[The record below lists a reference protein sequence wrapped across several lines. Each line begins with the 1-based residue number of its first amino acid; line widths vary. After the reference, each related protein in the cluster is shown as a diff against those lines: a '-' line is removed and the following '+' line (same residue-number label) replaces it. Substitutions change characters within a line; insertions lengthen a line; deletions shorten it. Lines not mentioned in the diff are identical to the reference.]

1 MYTIMPHDI
10 GLRGSRMISRN
21 ASVSYLVTRAL
32 AKGAGELTETGALNV
47 ITGKYTG
54 RSPKDKY
61 IVDSPSVHD
70 DIAWGS
76 VNQPLAPERYAAI
89 RERLLRY
96 MEERELFVFDGY
108 AGADPA
114 YRKGFRI
121 VTEYACQSLFIT
133 QLLIRPSD
141 RELKSFHADYTV
153 YVAPGFHCEGARD
166 GIHSEA
172 AILLNLEEKE
182 ILIAGTRYSGEI
194 KKSIFS
200 VMNYVL
206 PKEGVLPMHCSANL
220 GSGGDTAVFFGLSG
234 TGKTTLSADPER
246 RLIGDDE
253 HGWSPNGVF
262 NIEGGCYAKCI
273 GLDAEKEPE
282 IFRAIRFGA
291 ELENVV
297 MDENG
302 HPDYS
307 SSQYTENTRA
317 AYPVEF
323 IPNAVIPGV
332 GGTPKTVIFLTADAF
347 GVLPPIAR
355 LDENAAM
362 YHFVSGYTSKL
373 AGTERGITE
382 PVATFSTL
390 FGEPFFPMPASVYAG
405 MLGRKLRETGARV
418 FLINTGWC
426 GGHAGE
432 VPRIKLRYTRAMV
445 TAAISGALDG
455 VEYEHDP
462 LFNLYIPKGCPQ
474 VPPEILNPA
483 GLWADKDSYR
493 RAAAALA
500 EKFIA
505 NFEAKYPDMPEHI
518 RSAGPRLVSV

>member
-1 MYTIMPHDI
+1 MHTLMPHDI
-10 GLRGSRMISRN
+10 GLRGSRMICRN
-21 ASVSYLVTRAL
+21 ASVPYLVARAL
-32 AKGAGELTETGALNV
+32 EKGAGELTETGALNV

-54 RSPKDKY
+54 RSPKDKF

-76 VNQPLAPERYAAI
+76 VNQPLAPERYTAI
-89 RERLLRY
+89 RERLLRHL
-96 MEERELFVFDGY
+96 EQRELFVFDGF

-114 YRKGFRI
+114 HRKGFRV

-133 QLLIRPSD
+133 QLLIRPTES
-141 RELKSFHADYTV
+141 ELKRFRPDYTI
-153 YVAPGFHCEGARD
+153 YVAPSFHCEGERD
-166 GIHSEA
+166 GINSEA
-172 AILLNLEEKE
+172 AILLNLEERE
-182 ILIAGTRYSGEI
+182 VLIAGTRYSGEI
-194 KKSIFS
+194 KKSVFS

-220 GSGGDTAVFFGLSG
+220 GHGGDTAIFFGLSG

-282 IFRAIRFGA
+282 IFNAIRFGA

-317 AYPVEF
+317 AYPIEF
-323 IPNAVIPGV
+323 IPNAVIPSV

-347 GVLPPIAR
+347 GVLPPISR

-382 PVATFSTL
+382 PVTTFSTL
-390 FGEPFFPMPASVYAG
+390 FGEPFFPLRPSLYAS
-405 MLGRKLRETGARV
+405 MLGEKLRETGARV

-426 GGHAGE
+426 GGRAGD
-432 VPRIKLRYTRAMV
+432 VPRMKLRYTRAMV
-445 TAAISGALDG
+445 AAAIAGQLDT
-455 VEYEHDP
+455 VEYKRDP
-462 LFNLYIPKGCPQ
+462 IFNLDIPTSCPG
-474 VPPEILNPA
+474 VPAELLDPRSQ
-483 GLWADKDSYR
+483 WADKDAY
-493 RAAAALA
+493 AAAANLLA
-500 EKFIA
+500 EKFAA
-505 NFEAKYPDMPEHI
+505 NFAAKYPDMPEHI
-518 RSAGPRLVSV
+518 RLAGPIV